1 MSCHPKFK
9 RSGYFCGKE
18 LCMSAFVDVHAGC
31 TCDEVEYADQHKFLI
46 AARGSPQVKHIDMSQ
61 LKCKGE

>member
-1 MSCHPKFK
+1 
-9 RSGYFCGKE
+9 
-18 LCMSAFVDVHAGC
+18 MSAFVDVHAGC
-31 TCDEVEYADQHKFLI
+31 TRDEVEYADQHKFLI